1 MNENDQQFF
10 YHDNNMGVS
19 NFLFFMQKSFCISKK
34 EKIKSYL
41 NCLKYYFL
49 N

>member
-19 NFLFFMQKSFCISKK
+19 NLFFMQKSFRISKK
-34 EKIKSYL
+34 EKLKSYL